1 MSPPE
6 VLSAE
11 RKKKRRELFTHLLTP
26 HSVVPA
32 VNKSPTVFIFIH
44 THDDPL
50 RENRTSVNR
59 LGLGLKKA
67 SKAAGGG
74 LL

>member
-11 RKKKRRELFTHLLTP
+11 CKKKRRELFTHLLTP
-26 HSVVPA
+26 YPVVLA
-32 VNKSPTVFIFIH
+32 VNKSPAVLIFIH

-50 RENRTSVNR
+50 RDIEA
-59 LGLGLKKA
+59 L
-67 SKAAGGG
+67 
-74 LL
+74 

>member
-11 RKKKRRELFTHLLTP
+11 HKKKRRELFTHLLTP
-26 HSVVPA
+26 HFVVLA
-32 VNKSPTVFIFIH
+32 VNKSPAVFIFIH

-59 LGLGLKKA
+59 LGLGEKGKQ
-67 SKAAGGG
+67 SS
-74 LL
+74 

>member
-11 RKKKRRELFTHLLTP
+11 CTKKRRELFTHLLSP
-26 HSVVPA
+26 YPVVLAVNISPA
-32 VNKSPTVFIFIH
+32 VLIFIH

-50 RENRTSVNR
+50 RGNRTSVNR
-59 LGLGLKKA
+59 QGWERKA